1 MEARPP
7 TQGIEGVIEEGPP
20 FRLERAPSLRE
31 AVAHN
36 VAVRAATPTFRV
48 TAELSIEAVQALAK
62 KQAISLTALLAR
74 ACAAAISAD
83 PLFNAAW
90 TGHGLAHRTRVD
102 IGIAIDSPDGLF
114 TPVLRDVAERSATKL
129 AGDWQRLIGKVRA
142 KRLSLSD
149 YRGATFYLSNLD
161 SFKVVQS
168 FDAMVPAG
176 ASAVLALASGH
187 AEETFF
193 TLCCDHRVVFGA
205 DPARLLE
212 TLGDVLASPDALP

>member
-1 MEARPP
+1 VRVPVTRPSLVAKSPRPASDAPEPVRKLPKPPAEHAKPVEARPP

-114 TPVLRDVAERSATKL
+114 TPVLRHL
-129 AGDWQRLIGKVRA
+129 RA
-142 KRLSLSD
+142 LSHST
-149 YRGATFYLSNLD
+149 R
-161 SFKVVQS
+161 
-168 FDAMVPAG
+168 
-176 ASAVLALASGH
+176 
-187 AEETFF
+187 
-193 TLCCDHRVVFGA
+193 R
-205 DPARLLE
+205 
-212 TLGDVLASPDALP
+212 